1 MQTTK
6 VTETSKDAYHS
17 ARTRSATKLQCDRI
31 AEYVASVGNATI
43 AEIAKALGME
53 KSSVSGRRNELIAA
67 GRLVLLDEER
77 KCKVTGRTV
86 QAVKLPQKQGSL
98 FQ

>member
-1 MQTTK
+1 MRTA
-6 VTETSKDAYHS
+6 VAPTSIDAYHS
-17 ARTRSATKLQCDRI
+17 RDRRNVGKLQCDRI

-67 GRLVLLDEER
+67 GRLVLAGER
-77 KCKVTGRTV
+77 KCSITQRTV
-86 QAVKLPQKQGSL
+86 QAVKVPSKQGSL

>member
-1 MQTTK
+1 MRNIA
-6 VTETSKDAYHS
+6 ETSIDAYHS
-17 ARTRSATKLQCDRI
+17 STRRNVGKLQCDRI

-43 AEIAKALGME
+43 AEIAKALHME

-67 GRLVLLDEER
+67 GRLVLAGER
-77 KCKVTGRTV
+77 RCSVTQRRV
-86 QAVKLPQKQGSL
+86 QAVKLPAVQKGL

>member
-1 MQTTK
+1 MLTNVQ
-6 VTETSKDAYHS
+6 ETSIDAYHS
-17 ARTRSATKLQCDRI
+17 RSRRSGSKAQCDRI
-31 AEYVASVGNATI
+31 VEYVERAGTATI
-43 AEIAKALGME
+43 AEIAQALHIE
-53 KSSVSGRRNELIAA
+53 KSSVSARRNELIAA

-77 KCKVTGRTV
+77 KCKVTNRTV

>member
-1 MQTTK
+1 MRTA
-6 VTETSKDAYHS
+6 VTDTSIDAYHS
-17 ARTRSATKLQCDRI
+17 SDRRNVGKLQCDRI

-67 GRLVLLDEER
+67 GRLVLAGER
-77 KCKVTGRTV
+77 KCTVTLRTV
-86 QAVKLPQKQGSL
+86 QCVKVPAKQQSL

>member
-1 MQTTK
+1 MMRTN
-6 VTETSKDAYHS
+6 VAETSIDAYHS
-17 ARTRSATKLQCDRI
+17 RSRRMLGQAQCDRI
-31 AEYVASVGNATI
+31 VEYVERAGTATI

-67 GRLVLLDEER
+67 GRLVLGGR
-77 KCKVTGRTV
+77 RQCSVTGRSV
-86 QAVKLPQKQGSL
+86 QSVKLPQKQGSL

>member
-1 MQTTK
+1 MRTA
-6 VTETSKDAYHS
+6 VAPTSIDAYHS
-17 ARTRSATKLQCDRI
+17 STRRNVGKLQCDRI

-43 AEIAKALGME
+43 AEIAKALRME

-67 GRLVLLDEER
+67 GRLVLAGER
-77 KCKVTGRTV
+77 KCSVTLRTV
-86 QAVKLPQKQGSL
+86 QCVKVPAKQGSL

>member
-1 MQTTK
+1 MLTDVQD
-6 VTETSKDAYHS
+6 TSIDAYHS
-17 ARTRSATKLQCDRI
+17 STRRNVGKLQCDRI

-67 GRLVLLDEER
+67 GRLVLAGER
-77 KCKVTGRTV
+77 KCSVTLRTV
-86 QAVKLPQKQGSL
+86 QCVKVPAKQGSL

>member
-1 MQTTK
+1 MRTN
-6 VTETSKDAYHS
+6 VAASSIDAYHS
-17 ARTRSATKLQCDRI
+17 TRRRTIGQAQCDRI
-31 AEYVASVGNATI
+31 VEYVERAGTATI
-43 AEIAKALGME
+43 AEIAQALHIE

-77 KCKVTGRTV
+77 KCKVTNRTV
-86 QAVKLPQKQGSL
+86 QAVKLPPVQKAL

>member
-1 MQTTK
+1 MRNIA
-6 VTETSKDAYHS
+6 ETSIDAYHS
-17 ARTRSATKLQCDRI
+17 RSRRTAGQLQCDRI
-31 AEYVASVGNATI
+31 VEYVERAGTATI
-43 AEIAKALGME
+43 AEIAKALDME

-77 KCKVTGRTV
+77 KCKVTNRTV
-86 QAVKLPQKQGSL
+86 QAVKVPRKQESL

>member
-1 MQTTK
+1 MRTN
-6 VTETSKDAYHS
+6 VAASSIDAYYS
-17 ARTRSATKLQCDRI
+17 APTRTTAKLQCDRI

-67 GRLVLLDEER
+67 GRLVLAGER
-77 KCKVTGRTV
+77 KCSVTQRRV
-86 QAVKLPQKQGSL
+86 QAVKLPARQGAL

>member
-1 MQTTK
+1 MRTDVQA
-6 VTETSKDAYHS
+6 TSIDAYHS
-17 ARTRSATKLQCDRI
+17 RSRRTIGQAQCDRI
-31 AEYVASVGNATI
+31 VEYVERAGTATI
-43 AEIAKALGME
+43 AEIAQALHIE

-77 KCKVTGRTV
+77 KCKVTNRTV
-86 QAVKLPQKQGSL
+86 QAVKLPQKQGGL

>member
-1 MQTTK
+1 MRTA
-6 VTETSKDAYHS
+6 VTETSIDAYHS
-17 ARTRSATKLQCDRI
+17 STRRNVGKLQCDRI

-53 KSSVSGRRNELIAA
+53 KSSVSARRNELIAA
-67 GRLVLLDEER
+67 ERLVLAGER
-77 KCKVTGRTV
+77 KCSVTLRTV
-86 QAVKLPQKQGSL
+86 QCVKIPPSQGAL